1 MRIDPTTIVPISEG
15 RTRTTA
21 PATRTPAEGASVVRL
36 GEEAAAAAAASP
48 LEPEVAARISRVREL
63 LSAGEYEVDLDQLAE
78 RILDDDV
85 ARGGGR

>member
-21 PATRTPAEGASVVRL
+21 QATRTPAEGASVVRL
-36 GEEAAAAAAASP
+36 GDQATAAAAASP